1 MRGLMKK
8 LLKFLIVVALLGLI
22 AYAGYRYYLPS
33 MIAKT
38 LTSEE
43 PSSLVPEAM
52 QEKVEKL
59 RSKIDREVVELP
71 ALLKETRLTV
81 DDLEIIIDRANP
93 DQFFRA
99 IEELKNTTLTST
111 DQIFDISMKHIRIDG
126 YDLEVFRAPF
136 VRNSS
141 VGNIQEAIAKID
153 RDDFLTRISIP
164 VLKDTAKQVLVSN
177 KEEIMRE
184 LNQ

>member
-1 MRGLMKK
+1 MKK

-111 DQIFDISMKHIRIDG
+111 DQIF
-126 YDLEVFRAPF
+126 
-136 VRNSS
+136 
-141 VGNIQEAIAKID
+141 
-153 RDDFLTRISIP
+153 
-164 VLKDTAKQVLVSN
+164 
-177 KEEIMRE
+177 
-184 LNQ
+184 

>member
-1 MRGLMKK
+1 
-8 LLKFLIVVALLGLI
+8 
-22 AYAGYRYYLPS
+22 
-33 MIAKT
+33 
-38 LTSEE
+38 
-43 PSSLVPEAM
+43 
-52 QEKVEKL
+52 
-59 RSKIDREVVELP
+59 
-71 ALLKETRLTV
+71 
-81 DDLEIIIDRANP
+81 
-93 DQFFRA
+93 
-99 IEELKNTTLTST
+99 
-111 DQIFDISMKHIRIDG
+111 MKHIRIDG